1 MRNNKCKFYGV
12 AQVCANGHVVTIDYA
27 DRVYERMK
35 KCSICGADTIT
46 ECPACGHPIRGGLCM
61 DTIVDYLDDYDHYQT
76 EVNHQCVSTKG
87 GYSLPNYCEE
97 CGHPF
102 PWMEQKTARIKDELL
117 RSGIEEQQ
125 IDYLMKLLPDLIT
138 DNPKT
143 QYAVTQFQK
152 IVGNLK
158 ESAAGCVKEIFI
170 EFLAEGAKRMIF
182 P

>member
-1 MRNNKCKFYGV
+1 MSEKPYYGV
-12 AQVCANGHVVTIDYA
+12 AQVCINGHVITIDY
-27 DRVYERMK
+27 DDKDYERMK

-46 ECPACGHPIRGGLCM
+46 ECPACGHPIRGGLCV
-61 DTIVDYLDDYDHYQT
+61 DTITNYLDDYERCQT
-76 EVNHQCVSTKG
+76 EVEHQCFSTRDD
-87 GYSLPNYCEE
+87 YSLPNFCAE
-97 CGHPF
+97 CGYPF
-102 PWMEQKTARIKDELL
+102 PWMEQKVARIKNELL
-117 RSGIEEQQ
+117 RTGIEEQQ
-125 IDYLMKLLPDLIT
+125 IEHLMELLPDLIT

-170 EFLAEGAKRMIF
+170 EVLAEGAKRMIF